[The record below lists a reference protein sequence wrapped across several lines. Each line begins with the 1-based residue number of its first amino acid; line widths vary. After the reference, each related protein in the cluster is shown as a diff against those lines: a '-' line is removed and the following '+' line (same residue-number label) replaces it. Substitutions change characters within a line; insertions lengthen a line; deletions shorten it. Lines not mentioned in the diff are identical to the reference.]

1 MKAIALEPGT
11 KNVRLI
17 DWEEPQIKTET
28 EIKVKVLRVGIC
40 GTDREETSGGRADAP
55 KGEKLLIIGHEMFSK
70 VVAVG
75 KKVTKV
81 KVGDYVVITVRRGC
95 AACPACL
102 ANRSDMC
109 MTGNYTERGIKERH
123 GFQSE
128 FVVDEEEFAVKVP
141 PTIAEIAVLTEPMS
155 VVQKAIDEAGIIQK
169 GRLPYLQNNEHWLQ
183 GKTALVAGLGPIGLL
198 AALVLRLKGAE
209 VLGLDIVE
217 PGSPRALLLE
227 EMGGT
232 YIDDKT
238 LDPETF
244 RKKYPQVNV
253 ILDAAGVAKLDFDL
267 LDLLG
272 INGIF
277 ILTGVP
283 GDQRQLNVDGAKLMR
298 KLVLKNQVMLGSV
311 NESIHHF
318 ENGLLD
324 LEEANTKWPGLV
336 KKFISEK
343 ISYTSF
349 DKAFSHHTPDEIKVI
364 IEWSSL

>member
-1 MKAIALEPGT
+1 MTNFNIVFMILDNAG
-11 KNVRLI
+11 
-17 DWEEPQIKTET
+17 
-28 EIKVKVLRVGIC
+28 
-40 GTDREETSGGRADAP
+40 ADIF
-55 KGEKLLIIGHEMFSK
+55 LS
-70 VVAVG
+70 
-75 KKVTKV
+75 
-81 KVGDYVVITVRRGC
+81 
-95 AACPACL
+95 AC
-102 ANRSDMC
+102 N
-109 MTGNYTERGIKERH
+109 
-123 GFQSE
+123 QSE
-128 FVVDEEEFAVKVP
+128 LFKSNNLVINTFEFNSDLEGVDYEQEVRKVRNSYNLESKK
-141 PTIAEIAVLTEPMS
+141 IAFIDTGVWS
-155 VVQKAIDEAGIIQK
+155 QKAIDEAGIIQK

-198 AALVLRLKGAE
+198 AALVLRLKGAD
-209 VLGLDIVE
+209 VLGLDIVD
-217 PGSPRALLLE
+217 PASPRARLLE
-227 EMGGT
+227 QMGGT

-238 LDPETF
+238 LDPEAF

-253 ILDAAGVAKLDFDL
+253 IIDAAGVAKLDFDL

-277 ILTGVP
+277 VLTGVP

-343 ISYTSF
+343 IPYNSF
-349 DKAFSHHTPDEIKVI
+349 EKAFSHHTPDEIKVV